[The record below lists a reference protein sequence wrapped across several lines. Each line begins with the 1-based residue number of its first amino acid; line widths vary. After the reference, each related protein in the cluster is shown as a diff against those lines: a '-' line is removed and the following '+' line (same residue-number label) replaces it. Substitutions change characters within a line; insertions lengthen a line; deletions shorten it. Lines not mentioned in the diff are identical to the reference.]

1 MIKINDRR
9 LRLDEVDSIGSVTLR
24 HRGRLHYI
32 GIGRGSAGW
41 RAAMLVDGGHVKLPI
56 DGH

>member
-41 RAAMLVDGGHVKLPI
+41 RAAMLVE
-56 DGH
+56 